1 MRLGGGDNGGGEVV
15 METGLKMEMVT
26 DGGTDG
32 GVGRRG
38 LGYVRGTLKVTGTID
53 SELRAPCF
61 RLNSDWRI
69 LGLVPREL
77 EAAP

>member
-1 MRLGGGDNGGGEVV
+1 MVITVEVGVV
-15 METGLKMEMVT
+15 MEMELKMELVT

-32 GVGRRG
+32 SAGKRG
-38 LGYVRGTLKVTGTID
+38 LGYVRGTLKVTGITD

>member
-1 MRLGGGDNGGGEVV
+1 MEVGVV
-15 METGLKMEMVT
+15 METGLKMELVT

-32 GVGRRG
+32 GAGKRG
-38 LGYVRGTLKVTGTID
+38 LGYVRGMLKVTGITD

-69 LGLVPREL
+69 LGLGAREL